1 MQADYYEVVANMLQ
15 THFLFSIPSD
25 GPPSFT
31 TPHVTLEWVL
41 RFEFITTT
49 KNVDMSKYE
58 HPLLIGERE
67 RGEWAIPIL
76 VHAPLPRTQKAN
88 VKRERPSSRREL

>member
-1 MQADYYEVVANMLQ
+1 MQADYNEVVADMHQ

-31 TPHVTLEWVL
+31 NPRVTLEWVL

-49 KNVDMSKYE
+49 KNVDMKYE
-58 HPLLIGERE
+58 HSLLIGERE
-67 RGEWAIPIL
+67 RGEWTIPIR

-88 VKRERPSSRREL
+88 VKRERPSPRREL